1 MSLAN
6 PFFSIVIPA
15 YNRAYILP
23 QTIESIKKQTFT
35 DYEIIVV
42 DDGSKDNTK
51 EVLEALDLPQLKYV
65 YQNNAERSAARNNG
79 VSNALGQYVC
89 FLDSD
94 DFYLE
99 NHLQVLYH
107 EIANNGFDKA
117 MYFVECNHLQKGV
130 ISTPA
135 LQKIETDLYTYFF
148 AHSVVPARVCIEK
161 SIFEEFKFDVKTVIV
176 EDTVLWCNIATKYPI
191 HHIHQNTVLYHLH
204 DDNSVL
210 IEKNCFLPRL
220 QGLERMFEDHKMR
233 RLVPKQSRL
242 DVLSACYF
250 GIARHYELMKKFWP
264 MLINLIKSISLT
276 PISPTTKKKI
286 YMIYAYL
293 LGKPSN
299 NF

>member
-15 YNRAYILP
+15 YNRAFILP
-23 QTIESIKKQTFT
+23 KTIESIQKQTFS

-42 DDGSKDNTK
+42 DDGSKDNTR
-51 EVLEALDLPQLKYV
+51 EVVSSIPDLKLKYI

-79 VSNALGQYVC
+79 VRNAKGQYVC

-99 NHLQVLYH
+99 NHLQVLFDS
-107 EIANNGFDKA
+107 IANNAFDKA

-130 ISTPA
+130 ISTPELA
-135 LQKIETDLYTYFF
+135 VKDTDWFTYFF
-148 AHSVVPARVCIEK
+148 RHSVVPARVCIEK
-161 SIFEEFKFDVKTVIV
+161 SILQEFTFDEQTVIV

-191 HHIHQNTVLYHLH
+191 HHVQKNTVLYHLH

-210 IEKNCFLPRL
+210 IEKNCFQPRL
-220 QGLERMFEDHKMR
+220 EGLQRMFDNPKLR
-233 RLVPKQSRL
+233 NLVPKASRL

-250 GIARHYELMKKFWP
+250 GIARHYELKKEFRP
-264 MLINLIKSISLT
+264 MLFNLMKSISLT
-276 PISPTTKKKI
+276 PFSVTTKKKI
-286 YMIYAYL
+286 YMIYAYVFK
-293 LGKPSN
+293 KPSN

>member
-1 MSLAN
+1 MSLSN

-23 QTIESIKKQTFT
+23 QTIESILKQSFN

-51 EVLEALDLPQLKYV
+51 EVITSLNLPQLKYV

-79 VSNALGQYVC
+79 VRHASGQYIC

-99 NHLQVLYH
+99 NHLQVLYD
-107 EIANNGFDKA
+107 EIANNAFDKA

-130 ISTPA
+130 ITKPK
-135 LQKIETDLYTYFF
+135 LQVIETDLYTYFF
-148 AHSVVPARVCIEK
+148 NQSVVPARVCIEK
-161 SIFEEFKFDVKTVIV
+161 SIFDEFSFDEKTVIV

-220 QGLERMFEDHKMR
+220 QGLERMFENPKMR
-233 RLVPKQSRL
+233 NLVPKQSRL
-242 DVLSACYF
+242 EVISACYF
-250 GIARHYELMKKFWP
+250 GIARHYEMMKKFWP
-264 MLINLIKSISLT
+264 MFMNLLKSISLT
-276 PISPTTKKKI
+276 PFSKTTKKKI
-286 YMIYAYL
+286 YMMYAYV

-299 NF
+299 NI